1 MNLDTLVA
9 ARLRDIAIHKEKLLE
24 AWIAETGY
32 LPSESVVI
40 QQTSGMDLKLWVEKK
55 HGDLPKHEYPK
66 MDMLEAENLQLRE
79 CLEFYENED
88 NWNGKNKTAHWDSM
102 NCALED
108 HGNRAREALK
118 KLQAV
123 K

>member
-1 MNLDTLVA
+1 MKK
-9 ARLRDIAIHKEKLLE
+9 I
-24 AWIAETGY
+24 
-32 LPSESVVI
+32 PSFL
-40 QQTSGMDLKLWVEKK
+40 TSSPYIKQI
-55 HGDLPKHEYPK
+55 
-66 MDMLEAENLQLRE
+66 EAENLRLRE

-118 KLQAV
+118 KLRSDEEES
-123 K
+123 